1 MWQRS
6 NGTIGCAE
14 ANGASDVLQPKEN
27 HHPQHGLFAH
37 SSYCF
42 SHSKPPG
49 QCDGSRLQANFACTS
64 IQLRETCLCRHQN
77 KFVKHA
83 CLLLGMLCAPA
94 YAWCATCSQK
104 QAAEANHATSVAS
117 QGMQARTVPH
127 QRFHRSLTLWNYVA
141 SVRLSLL
148 RLHPAT
154 PESKARSPSAAP
166 SKHVTCKHDHIE
178 DLPRAR
184 RKACRVKP
192 RARTAKSHRRSAFR
206 AFISCRK
213 PALANCGKVQNHS
226 GNARKPPQTGFAL
239 TGGDACRPPPLN
251 PVRPLKN
258 PPKTGR
264 AQRRRTRTLDG
275 ALGSD
280 HELDRR
286 RSARTTLRRR

>member
-1 MWQRS
+1 MGHPACCSQKKISTTHSTDFLRTLLIASATRS
-6 NGTIGCAE
+6 HRGNAM
-14 ANGASDVLQPKEN
+14 GA
-27 HHPQHGLFAH
+27 
-37 SSYCF
+37 
-42 SHSKPPG
+42 
-49 QCDGSRLQANFACTS
+49 ACRQ
-64 IQLRETCLCRHQN
+64 ILLVHQFN
-77 KFVKHA
+77 FVKHA
-83 CLLLGMLCAPA
+83 CVDIKTSSLNMLVYFWACCVRLHTLGVQLVRK
-94 YAWCATCSQK
+94 K

-239 TGGDACRPPPLN
+239 TGGDACRPPPSN